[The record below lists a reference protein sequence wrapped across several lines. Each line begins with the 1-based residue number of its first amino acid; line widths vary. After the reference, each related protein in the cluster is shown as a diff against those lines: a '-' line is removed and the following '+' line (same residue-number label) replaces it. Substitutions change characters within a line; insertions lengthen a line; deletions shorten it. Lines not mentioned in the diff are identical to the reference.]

1 MSAPQRAVLK
11 IMNSFKRSS
20 QSGISLIEIA
30 IVLVIL
36 GLVIGGT
43 LVPISTQYEN
53 SRRSETSGLLNKV
66 LEATYGYAMVN
77 GNLPCPDISG
87 DGLENRVGANCSAPV
102 GGLPWVTIAV
112 GQNDA
117 WSQPLGYR
125 VTATFADT
133 TNGTGCGVATPGVS
147 FELCSTGDMTVL
159 DASGG
164 NLVAQNIPAVI
175 LSRGKNWAVPP
186 SPDETENSD
195 GDAVFVSKIF
205 SGVVGAEF
213 DDLIV
218 WVTPAILKTRMVNAG
233 RLP

>member
-1 MSAPQRAVLK
+1 
-11 IMNSFKRSS
+11 MNTSS

-53 SRRSETSGLLNKV
+53 RRRSETTGILNKV

-87 DGLENRVGANCSAPV
+87 DGLEDRVAANCSAPV
-102 GGLPWVTIAV
+102 GGLPWVTLGV

-133 TNGTGCGVATPGVS
+133 INGTGCGAATPGVS
-147 FELCSTGDMTVL
+147 FELCSNGDLTVRN
-159 DASGG
+159 ASGG

-175 LSRGKNWAVPP
+175 LSRGKNWAVST

-218 WVTPAILKTRMVNAG
+218 WVTPAILKTRIVNAG